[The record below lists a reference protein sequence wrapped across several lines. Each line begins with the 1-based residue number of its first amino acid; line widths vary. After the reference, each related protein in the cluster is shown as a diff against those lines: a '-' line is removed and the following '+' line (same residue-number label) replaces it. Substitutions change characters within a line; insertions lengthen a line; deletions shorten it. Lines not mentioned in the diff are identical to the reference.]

1 MKLARKITL
10 LLLITLLIVIVGY
23 FFNVNNDVI
32 DLDFVFHKFV
42 DVKIGTVV
50 VFSFVAGFLF
60 SILFM
65 IFEFIS
71 MSGREF
77 KLKRQNKKL
86 RKELARLKKE
96 YEPEEE
102 VADEPKMLPEPKDN
116 ETEEQS
122 EEED

>member
-1 MKLARKITL
+1 
-10 LLLITLLIVIVGY
+10 
-23 FFNVNNDVI
+23 
-32 DLDFVFHKFV
+32 
-42 DVKIGTVV
+42 
-50 VFSFVAGFLF
+50 
-60 SILFM
+60 
-65 IFEFIS
+65 

>member
-1 MKLARKITL
+1 
-10 LLLITLLIVIVGY
+10 
-23 FFNVNNDVI
+23 
-32 DLDFVFHKFV
+32 
-42 DVKIGTVV
+42 
-50 VFSFVAGFLF
+50 
-60 SILFM
+60 M